1 MIKKEVIKE
10 IKKIL
15 GNENVLETPEDR
27 LTHSYDA
34 SRQSAEPDLVIKPGT
49 AEEISALLKLASEH
63 NIPMVPRGAGSGL
76 TGGSVP
82 VKGGIV
88 VDLARMDRIISISQE
103 DLMAVVEPGVVAS
116 DLQKKLEARGL
127 FYPPDPASAEF
138 CTIGGNVAECA
149 GGLRCIKYGV
159 TRDYVMGLEVVL
171 PNGEIIHTGSHTLK
185 SVTGYDLTRLFVG
198 SEGTL
203 GIFTRITLRLIP
215 KPQKIETI
223 LSFFDDPAKALN
235 VTTKIMELG
244 ILPRALE
251 FMDESSIKAVQNYSQ
266 EFKLPT
272 GTRSLLLIEVDGEP
286 SEVTS
291 QAKKIVAYL
300 EKADTIKTMRA
311 KDEAEAQY
319 LWSIRKIISPA
330 LYSITAKKISED
342 ISLPRTQLVP
352 MLESIR
358 RIESTYNIPMASFGH
373 AGDGNLHVNFLVSTS
388 EQENKLP
395 GAIKELFAS
404 TMKLK
409 GTLSGEHGIGLTKAH
424 YLEMEIPPTELK
436 LMKEIKK
443 LFDPKDIMNPGKI
456 F

>member
-34 SRQSAEPDLVIKPGT
+34 SRQSAEPDLVVKPGT

-159 TRDYVMGLEVVL
+159 TRDYVMGLEDAAWVA
-171 PNGEIIHTGSHTLK
+171 
-185 SVTGYDLTRLFVG
+185 
-198 SEGTL
+198 SEL
-203 GIFTRITLRLIP
+203 GKDADAEKWMETLR
-215 KPQKIETI
+215 
-223 LSFFDDPAKALN
+223 S
-235 VTTKIMELG
+235 M
-244 ILPRALE
+244 
-251 FMDESSIKAVQNYSQ
+251 
-266 EFKLPT
+266 
-272 GTRSLLLIEVDGEP
+272 
-286 SEVTS
+286 
-291 QAKKIVAYL
+291 QA
-300 EKADTIKTMRA
+300 
-311 KDEAEAQY
+311 
-319 LWSIRKIISPA
+319 
-330 LYSITAKKISED
+330 
-342 ISLPRTQLVP
+342 
-352 MLESIR
+352 
-358 RIESTYNIPMASFGH
+358 
-373 AGDGNLHVNFLVSTS
+373 
-388 EQENKLP
+388 
-395 GAIKELFAS
+395 
-404 TMKLK
+404 
-409 GTLSGEHGIGLTKAH
+409 
-424 YLEMEIPPTELK
+424 
-436 LMKEIKK
+436 
-443 LFDPKDIMNPGKI
+443 
-456 F
+456 